1 MTTAFAE
8 NGSQKKAMYCKKTQD
23 YFPAGGIETEL
34 RS

>member
-1 MTTAFAE
+1 MATVFAV
-8 NGSQKKAMYCKKTQD
+8 NGSQKKAMYCKETQN

>member
-1 MTTAFAE
+1 MTTTFPGNE
-8 NGSQKKAMYCKKTQD
+8 SQKKAMYCKETQN